1 MWSIL
6 FAIVGI
12 PLLGLFYSLYRLR
25 RRAHRRVR

>member
-1 MWSIL
+1 MEMWPIQ

-25 RRAHRRVR
+25 RREHR